1 MMYILGENY
10 DEYYGFDEYDLY
22 DPFEGEDF
30 EDERRETGS

>member
-22 DPFEGEDF
+22 DPFEGEDYGDDV
-30 EDERRETGS
+30 ESYE